1 MKVLMQILQLFIF
14 AVGVKTNKSIQI
26 KDYRMIAYI
35 PDEYYISKC
44 HAFLPLLGLEQGRE
58 QGLKKEQSN
67 YIPTNMSIY
76 QYCKHFII
84 IMFILFYAS
93 LKTDLLLTV

>member
-44 HAFLPLLGLEQGRE
+44 HAFLPLLGLEQ
-58 QGLKKEQSN
+58 
-67 YIPTNMSIY
+67 
-76 QYCKHFII
+76 
-84 IMFILFYAS
+84 
-93 LKTDLLLTV
+93 